1 MNAMLN
7 ANYSLRRAGRGHY
20 RAAAWAVALPGA
32 LLCSSAFGQVI
43 PPSPAQLETP
53 SAARLMEQER
63 ATLSLTPGSALYL
76 DPNSFLRW
84 GPVTA
89 RPHFNSSFSYSTGL
103 RSRASTAEKVVSERI
118 SPGILLEI
126 GPKWH
131 LDYTPSL
138 TFYSSKNFKDTLDHS
153 VLFSGGTTYNDWA
166 FTLSQGYT
174 SSSQSLIE
182 TGRQTDQENFD
193 TSIGASHY
201 LNSKLMLQLG
211 LNQSF
216 RSADTLNSSRSWSTM
231 DWLNYQIAPRI
242 SIGAG
247 LGGGFEDVNVG
258 NDMTY
263 EMVQGRVDARIAEK
277 LNLSIHAGGELRQI
291 LESDADPLLNPI
303 YGASLIYHPFTQT
316 TLSLAGN
323 RTVSASL
330 LFGQVTEST
339 DISVGLNQRLFGAV
353 SAGLSAG
360 FRNTRFLFTAAGTSL
375 TREDDSFSFA
385 GSLGYAFLKRG
396 TIGVNYTQSENSSS
410 DQSFSQTTRQVSL
423 NLGYRF

>member
-1 MNAMLN
+1 
-7 ANYSLRRAGRGHY
+7 
-20 RAAAWAVALPGA
+20 
-32 LLCSSAFGQVI
+32 
-43 PPSPAQLETP
+43 
-53 SAARLMEQER
+53 MEQER
-63 ATLSLTPGSALYL
+63 ATLSLKPGSAQYL

-89 RPHFNSSFSYSTGL
+89 RPHFDSSFSYSTGL
-103 RSRASTAEKVVSERI
+103 RSQAGVAEKVVSERI

-126 GPKWH
+126 GPKWR

-153 VLFSGGTTYNDWA
+153 VLFAGGTTYNDWA

-193 TSIGASHY
+193 TAIGASHY

-211 LNQSF
+211 VNQSF
-216 RSADTLNSSRSWSTM
+216 RSADSLNSSRSWSTM
-231 DWLNYQIAPRI
+231 DWLNYQIAPRF

-247 LGGGFEDVNVG
+247 LGGGFEDVKTG
-258 NDMTY
+258 SDMTY

-339 DISVGLNQRLFGAV
+339 DISVGLTQRLFGAV

-360 FRNTRFLFTAAGTSL
+360 FRNTRFLFTTAGTSL
-375 TREDDSFSFA
+375 SREDDSFTFA
-385 GSLGYAFLKRG
+385 GSLGYTFLKRG
-396 TIGVNYTQSENSSS
+396 SIGVSYAQSENSSS

>member
-1 MNAMLN
+1 MALKTDKTRPVHH
-7 ANYSLRRAGRGHY
+7 RRRRYAVT
-20 RAAAWAVALPGA
+20 VALTVPIA
-32 LLCSSAFGQVI
+32 LVGSARAQVI

-63 ATLSLTPGSALYL
+63 ATLSLTPGSDLYL

-89 RPHFNSSFSYSTGL
+89 RPHLDSSFSYTTGL
-103 RSRASTAEKVVSERI
+103 RSQAGVAEKVVIERI
-118 SPGILLEI
+118 SPGVLFEL
-126 GPKWH
+126 GTKWR

-138 TFYSSKNFKDTLDHS
+138 TFYSSKNFKDSLDHS
-153 VLFSGGTTYNDWA
+153 VNFSGGTTYNDWA
-166 FTLSQGYT
+166 FTLSQGYS

-182 TGRQTDQENFD
+182 TGRQTDQENFE

-211 LNQSF
+211 LNQSY
-216 RSADTLNSSRSWSTM
+216 RSADSLNSSRSWSTM
-231 DWLNYQIAPRI
+231 NWLNYQIAPRL

-247 LGGGFEDVNVG
+247 LGGGFEDVKVG
-258 NDMTY
+258 SDMTY

-291 LESDADPLLNPI
+291 LDSDADPLLNPI
-303 YGASLIYHPFTQT
+303 YGASLIYHPFTYT
-316 TLSLAGN
+316 TLALAGN

-330 LFGQVTEST
+330 LFGRVTEST
-339 DISVGLNQRLFGAV
+339 DVSLSLGQRLFGAV
-353 SAGLSAG
+353 SAGLSAS
-360 FRNTRFLFTAAGTSL
+360 FRNTRYLFTTAGTSL
-375 TREDDSFSFA
+375 SREDDSYTLA
-385 GSLGYAFLKRG
+385 ASLGYTFLKRG
-396 TIGVNYTQSENSSS
+396 SIGVSVGHSENTSS
-410 DQSFSQTTRQVSL
+410 DDLFSQTSRHVTL